1 MFIIVM
7 PCRLRRFPSDSIS
20 LLSVPLGDC
29 ILLQSLTPKFSA
41 SAWNQGLFRNMCFS
55 LRSRYG
61 IYMETFSTVSLLATF
76 FSFCDSVS
84 QFQYH
89 VEMQDFANSVSQCLS
104 LAESVNFQLRTLWE
118 LFQYQMK
125 HDAGTQAAIFYITMH
140 FPKHH
145 QGTCG
150 KFHQWG
156 TSISVALL
164 KWIYS
169 NSVTTWVSFTNNQFH
184 SRFSVIS
191 VSLHLTGLMSD
202 SVALTLLPDSLAGI
216 ASGLKRKSQQILYFL
231 SLGSA
236 KNLLPVV
243 MWWFYLRSLKQ
254 LAKVYWDFFLKG
266 GKLSLSSPKALWILA
281 EKLRWF
287 VQTLTSFLNFWKPS
301 SCDACFRQHNPWMG
315 LRKER
320 LQSGKVRDPDAWL
333 HWTYIREVAEPSS
346 NSGVGHQAETDR
358 NLEQFL
364 VKKFCLFF

>member
-1 MFIIVM
+1 MFFTQVTLWHLHGDLFNSQS
-7 PCRLRRFPSDSIS
+7 PCHVFQFLWFSFSVSVPCGDARFCQ
-20 LLSVPLGDC
+20 LSV
-29 ILLQSLTPKFSA
+29 
-41 SAWNQGLFRNMCFS
+41 
-55 LRSRYG
+55 
-61 IYMETFSTVSLLATF
+61 TVSVSCRISQLSTSHTVRAF
-76 FSFCDSVS
+76 SVS
-84 QFQYH
+84 N
-89 VEMQDFANSVSQCLS
+89 ETWCRNTSC
-104 LAESVNFQLRTLWE
+104 N
-118 LFQYQMK
+118 
-125 HDAGTQAAIFYITMH
+125 FYITMH

-156 TSISVALL
+156 ASISVALL

-301 SCDACFRQHNPWMG
+301 SCDACFRQLNPWMG